1 MTDFKNIIANA
12 IAKATNID
20 QKEIYGYIEIPKDTS
35 NGDYAFPCFK
45 LAKILKKAPQQIA
58 TEIKEKISFEDSIS
72 EDKVLQE
79 NETMPL
85 FNDENDSNEKI
96 TKIDIVG
103 GYLNFYINNQLLAKE
118 VLKKIESEEQYEKA
132 INPKNKNIVI
142 DYSSPNIAKPFHI
155 GHLKTTVIGGAL
167 YNIYKYL
174 GYNVTGVNHL
184 GDYGTQ
190 FGKLIEGYKLW
201 GSEYDLSKDPIDKL
215 ADIYKRINELCK
227 EDEKVLDNC
236 RENFK
241 LLEQGD
247 EYCKKL
253 WQEFKDLSIKEFQKI
268 YDLLGSKFDSWNG
281 EAFYADKTDEVIQIL
296 QNTGKLQESEGAM
309 IVDLSDKGIDTPC
322 IICKSNGSTIYA
334 TRDLAAILYRARTYD
349 FDKCIYVTSYE
360 QNLHFKQIFEVA
372 KLLGLDEKYTNGL
385 EHVPYGFVRL
395 STGKMSTRLG
405 NFVKVEDLLNDAIN
419 QAKKIIEEKNPNLEN
434 KDEVAKKV
442 GIGAVIF
449 NDLATSRI
457 KDEVFDIDAM
467 LNFQGETG
475 PYVQYT
481 YVRTN
486 SVLEKAKIKPKF
498 EDVDISL
505 LQDEY
510 SQKIIKL
517 IYNFEEVLN
526 QVIEKSEP
534 SILARYLIDLSK
546 AYSNF
551 YNENKIICDDE
562 NLQNARVYL
571 TFATGKVLKN
581 GAKLLGIQMP
591 EKM

>member
-1 MTDFKNIIANA
+1 MTNFKKEIA
-12 IAKATNID
+12 IAISKALEID
-20 QKEIYGYIEIPKDTS
+20 ENEIEKYIEIPKDRS

-45 LAKILKKAPQQIA
+45 LAKTLKMAPPVIA
-58 TEIKEKISFEDSIS
+58 EEIKNKLGDTSTDNTYFDELISKIE
-72 EDKVLQE
+72 
-79 NETMPL
+79 
-85 FNDENDSNEKI
+85 
-96 TKIDIVG
+96 IVG
-103 GYLNFYINNQLLAKE
+103 GYLNFYINNDILIKQVLEKIASQKE
-118 VLKKIESEEQYEKA
+118 YEKQEEC
-132 INPKNKNIVI
+132 NNKNIVI

-174 GYNVTGVNHL
+174 GYNVIGVNHL

-190 FGKLIEGYKLW
+190 FGKLIEGYKIW
-201 GSEYDLSKDPIDKL
+201 GNEYDLTDNPIDKL
-215 ADIYKRINELCK
+215 ADIYKRINELCI
-227 EDEKVLDNC
+227 EDETILEKC

-247 EYCKKL
+247 EYCTKL

-268 YDLLGSKFDSWNG
+268 YDLLGSHFDSWNG
-281 EAFYADKTDEVIQIL
+281 EAFYADKTNEVIEIL
-296 QNTGKLQESEGAM
+296 EKTGKLQESEGAR
-309 IVDLSDKGIDTPC
+309 IIDLSDKGIDTPC
-322 IICKSNGSTIYA
+322 IVCKSNGSTIYA

-372 KLLGLDEKYTNGL
+372 KLLGIDEKYTNGL

-405 NFVKVEDLLNDAIN
+405 NFVKVEDLLKDAI
-419 QAKKIIEEKNPNLEN
+419 QEAGKIIEQKNANLDN
-434 KDEVAKKV
+434 KEEIARKV

-449 NDLATSRI
+449 NDLSTNRI
-457 KDEVFDIDAM
+457 KDEVFDIDSM

-475 PYVQYT
+475 PYIQYT
-481 YVRTN
+481 YVRTK
-486 SVLEKAKIKPKF
+486 SVLEKSGNVPKF
-498 EDVDISL
+498 EDINIEL
-505 LQDEY
+505 LKDEY
-510 SQKIIKL
+510 SLKIIKL
-517 IYNFEEVLN
+517 LYDFKETLE

-534 SILARYLIDLSK
+534 SFLARYLIDLSK

-551 YNENKIICDDE
+551 YNENKIICEDE
-562 NLQNARVYL
+562 NIQNARIYL
-571 TFATGKVLKN
+571 TYAVSKVLKT
-581 GAKLLGIQMP
+581 GAKLLGIEMP

>member
-1 MTDFKNIIANA
+1 MTDFKKIIADS
-12 IAKATNID
+12 IAKTTNID
-20 QKEIYGYIEIPKDTS
+20 KSEIYGYIEIPKDTS

-45 LAKILKKAPQQIA
+45 LAKTMKKAPQQIA
-58 TEIKEKISFEDSIS
+58 TDIKDNIS
-72 EDKVLQE
+72 V
-79 NETMPL
+79 
-85 FNDENDSNEKI
+85 DEEQI
-96 TKIDIVG
+96 LKIDIAG
-103 GYLNFYINNQLLAKE
+103 GYLNFYINKNILVKE
-118 VLKKIESEEQYEKA
+118 VLQRVEDEEEYCKA
-132 INPKNKNIVI
+132 TSPKNKNIVI

-190 FGKLIEGYKLW
+190 FGKLIEGCKLW
-201 GSEYDLSKDPIDKL
+201 GDEYDLSENSIDKL

-227 EDEKVLDNC
+227 EDENVLNQC

-247 EYCKKL
+247 EYCTKL

-268 YDLLGSKFDSWNG
+268 YDLLGTKFDSWNG
-281 EAFYADKTDEVIQIL
+281 EAFYADKTDEVIEIL
-296 QNTGKLQESEGAM
+296 KNTGRLQESEGAM
-309 IVDLSDKGIDTPC
+309 IVDLSDVGIETPC
-322 IICKSNGSTIYA
+322 IVCKSNGSTIYA

-372 KLLGLDEKYTNGL
+372 KLLGIDEKYTNGL

-395 STGKMSTRLG
+395 STGRMSTRLG

-419 QAKKIIEEKNPNLEN
+419 QAKKIIEEKNPNIEN
-434 KDEVAKKV
+434 KEEIAKKV

-457 KDEVFDIDAM
+457 KDEVFDIDSM
-467 LNFQGETG
+467 LSFQGETG
-475 PYVQYT
+475 PYIQYT

-486 SVLEKAKIKPKF
+486 SVLEKVGETPKF
-498 EDVDISL
+498 EEIDCGL

-510 SQKIIKL
+510 SQNVIKL
-517 IYNFEEVLN
+517 IYNFENILN
-526 QVIEKSEP
+526 QVLDKSEP

-551 YNENKIICDDE
+551 YNENKIICDDK
-562 NLQNARVYL
+562 NTQNARVFL
-571 TFATGKVLKN
+571 TYAVGKTLKS
-581 GAKLLGIQMP
+581 GAKLLGMEMP